1 VTQPGIVYRSI
12 FHRRALINGYS
23 GYYPEGFRAR
33 RRLAM
38 ALPDAAAL
46 AALERFTGLELILV
60 HTAALPAA
68 RRDEWLALAT
78 GVRSRTDLVAID
90 RDGDALLFR
99 VSPSSSTRG
108 SHP

>member
-1 VTQPGIVYRSI
+1 DGPFMTKLAAPGGPLLELPIDDSVVTQPGIVYRSI

-68 RRDEWLALAT
+68 RRDEWLPA
-78 GVRSRTDLVAID
+78 
-90 RDGDALLFR
+90 
-99 VSPSSSTRG
+99 P
-108 SHP
+108 PPPPE